1 MKICHINIM
10 NFRSLDN
17 FDEEVGKHNI
27 IVGKNN
33 TGKSNLLWAIYYF
46 YNPKNLSG
54 DDFIIRQNDDEESEK
69 KLQITLTFDNLT
81 DIEKGLAA
89 HLSADDDILIL
100 IRNGDLFQDIKKG

>member
-1 MKICHINIM
+1 MKICHITIE

-46 YNPKNLSG
+46 YNQKDLSVE
-54 DDFIIRQNDDEESEK
+54 DS
-69 KLQITLTFDNLT
+69 
-81 DIEKGLAA
+81 
-89 HLSADDDILIL
+89 
-100 IRNGDLFQDIKKG
+100 